1 MIQRIKRLKADKPRL
16 YQMGTY
22 LFYGLLTTLVNWAS
36 YLLLTQVLGIRLYEQ
51 NSPAYKL
58 IANISQ
64 VISWLVSVLFAYF
77 TNRRFVFKSAVRG
90 KMMLREMWQFVSARA
105 LSYLMFD
112 LLLFNLLLLFM
123 TDRWA
128 KLIVNGFVIV
138 FNYLAS
144 RFVIFR
150 SGRMEGKNDKAEDQ
164 AQ

>member
-1 MIQRIKRLKADKPRL
+1 MIQRIKRFRENKPRL

-77 TNRRFVFKSAVRG
+77 TNRRFVFASDAGGRDFWK
-90 KMMLREMWQFVSARA
+90 EMGQFVSSRA
-105 LSYLMFD
+105 LGFLLFD
-112 LLLFNLLLLFM
+112 LLLFNVFLLFM
-123 TDRWA
+123 SDRPA
-128 KLIVNGFVIV
+128 KLIMNVFVIIY
-138 FNYLAS
+138 NYVAS
-144 RFVIFR
+144 RFVVFKKPSAR
-150 SGRMEGKNDKAEDQ
+150 ADRKQVEESQ
-164 AQ
+164 